1 MVRNKIL
8 AILFVATVIML
19 LVLSTSGDGFFHRR
33 KAPES
38 DKMDLFTRLR
48 IQKFEEPV
56 VAPDFTLN
64 DLKGNQVTL
73 KNFKGRVVFLNFWA
87 TWCPPCRREMPSMER
102 LYKQL
107 KDRDFTMLAVDMQES
122 EKLVK
127 AFMSDF
133 SLSFPAL
140 LDLDGDISFLYGI
153 RGLPSTYIID
163 REGMIIG
170 KAVGPRDWS
179 SQESIQ
185 LFQSLLKKSAPVAS
199 SS

>member
-1 MVRNKIL
+1 MARYKML
-8 AILFVATVIML
+8 AILIVAAVVML

-33 KAPES
+33 KTPVS
-38 DKMDLFTRLR
+38 GKNDLFTILR
-48 IQKFEEPV
+48 IQKFEEPL
-56 VAPDFTLN
+56 VAPDFTLK

-122 EKLVK
+122 EKPVK
-127 AFMSDF
+127 AFMSEF

-140 LDLDGDISFLYGI
+140 LDRNGDISSLYGI
-153 RGLPSTYIID
+153 VGLPSTYIID
-163 REGMIIG
+163 REGKIIG

-179 SQESIQ
+179 SQESIR

>member
-8 AILFVATVIML
+8 AILFVAAVIMM

-33 KAPES
+33 KVPES

-48 IQKFEEPV
+48 VQKFEEPV
-56 VAPDFTLN
+56 VAPDFTLK
-64 DLKGNQVTL
+64 DLKGTQVTL

-122 EKLVK
+122 EKRVR
-127 AFMSDF
+127 AFISEF

-140 LDLDGDISFLYGI
+140 LDLNGDISSLYGI
-153 RGLPSTYIID
+153 VGLPTTYIID
-163 REGMIIG
+163 REGKIIG

-179 SQESIQ
+179 SQESKQ

>member
-1 MVRNKIL
+1 MAWYKIL
-8 AILFVATVIML
+8 AVLIVAAVFMP

-33 KAPES
+33 KSAEPY
-38 DKMDLFTRLR
+38 KKDLFARLR

-73 KNFKGRVVFLNFWA
+73 KDHRGRIVFLNFWA

-127 AFMSDF
+127 AFISEF

-140 LDLDGDISFLYGI
+140 LDLNGDISSLYGI
-153 RGLPSTYIID
+153 RGLPTTYIID

-170 KAVGPRDWS
+170 KAVGPIDWS

>member
-1 MVRNKIL
+1 MARNKIL
-8 AILFVATVIML
+8 AILIVVAVAVL

-33 KAPES
+33 KTPVS
-38 DKMDLFTRLR
+38 GKNDLFTILR
-48 IQKFEEPV
+48 IQKFEEPL
-56 VAPDFTLN
+56 VAPDFTLK
-64 DLKGNQVTL
+64 DLQGSQVTI
-73 KNFKGRVVFLNFWA
+73 KDFRGKVIFLNFWA

-107 KDRDFTMLAVDMQES
+107 KDRGLVILAVDMQES

-140 LDLDGDISFLYGI
+140 LDRNGDISFLYGI

-163 REGMIIG
+163 REGQIVG

-199 SS
+199 SG

>member
-8 AILFVATVIML
+8 AILFVAAVIMM

-33 KAPES
+33 KVPES

-48 IQKFEEPV
+48 VQKFEEPV
-56 VAPDFTLN
+56 VAPDFTLK

-122 EKLVK
+122 EKRVR
-127 AFMSDF
+127 AFISEF
-133 SLSFPAL
+133 SLSFPVL
-140 LDLDGDISFLYGI
+140 LDLNGDISSLYGI
-153 RGLPSTYIID
+153 VGLPTTYIID
-163 REGMIIG
+163 REGKIIG

-179 SQESIQ
+179 SQESKQ

>member
-1 MVRNKIL
+1 MEKTIARGRKDKQHDYSRNKKN
-8 AILFVATVIML
+8 
-19 LVLSTSGDGFFHRR
+19 RQ
-33 KAPES
+33 
-38 DKMDLFTRLR
+38 DLFTRLR
-48 IQKFEEPV
+48 VQKFEEPV
-56 VAPDFTLN
+56 VAPDFTLK
-64 DLKGNQVTL
+64 DLKGTQVTL

-122 EKLVK
+122 EKQVR
-127 AFMSDF
+127 AFISEF

-140 LDLDGDISFLYGI
+140 LDLNGDISSLYGI
-153 RGLPSTYIID
+153 VGLPTTYIID

-179 SQESIQ
+179 SQESKQ
-185 LFQSLLKKSAPVAS
+185 LFQSLLRKSAPVAS

>member
-1 MVRNKIL
+1 MARYKML
-8 AILFVATVIML
+8 AILIVAAVFMP
-19 LVLSTSGDGFFHRR
+19 LVLSISGDGFFHRR
-33 KAPES
+33 KSAEPY
-38 DKMDLFTRLR
+38 KKDLFARLR

-56 VAPDFTLN
+56 VAPDFTLK

-107 KDRDFTMLAVDMQES
+107 KDRGLVILAVDMQES

-127 AFMSDF
+127 AFISEF

-140 LDLDGDISFLYGI
+140 LDLNGDISSLYGI
-153 RGLPSTYIID
+153 RGLPTTYIID

-170 KAVGPRDWS
+170 KAVGPIDWS

>member
-8 AILFVATVIML
+8 AILFVAAVIMM

-33 KAPES
+33 KVPES

-48 IQKFEEPV
+48 VQKFEEPV
-56 VAPDFTLN
+56 VAPDFTLK

-122 EKLVK
+122 EKRVR
-127 AFMSDF
+127 AFISEF
-133 SLSFPAL
+133 SLSFPVL
-140 LDLDGDISFLYGI
+140 LDLNGDISSLYGI
-153 RGLPSTYIID
+153 VGLPTTYIID
-163 REGMIIG
+163 REGKIIG

-179 SQESIQ
+179 SQESKQ
-185 LFQSLLKKSAPVAS
+185 LFQSLLKKSAPVALS
-199 SS
+199 S

>member
-8 AILFVATVIML
+8 AILFVAAVIMM

-33 KAPES
+33 KVPES

-48 IQKFEEPV
+48 VQKFEEPV
-56 VAPDFTLN
+56 VAPDFTLK
-64 DLKGNQVTL
+64 DLKGTQVTL

-122 EKLVK
+122 EKRVR
-127 AFMSDF
+127 AFISEF
-133 SLSFPAL
+133 SLSFPVL
-140 LDLDGDISFLYGI
+140 LDLNGDISSLYGI
-153 RGLPSTYIID
+153 VGLPTTYIID
-163 REGMIIG
+163 REGKIIG

-179 SQESIQ
+179 SQESKQ
-185 LFQSLLKKSAPVAS
+185 LFQSLLKKSAPVALS
-199 SS
+199 S

>member
-8 AILFVATVIML
+8 AILFVAAVIMM

-33 KAPES
+33 KVPKS

-48 IQKFEEPV
+48 VQKFEEPV
-56 VAPDFTLN
+56 VAPDFTLK

-122 EKLVK
+122 EKRVR
-127 AFMSDF
+127 AFISEF
-133 SLSFPAL
+133 SLSFPVL
-140 LDLDGDISFLYGI
+140 LDLNGDISSLYGI
-153 RGLPSTYIID
+153 VGLPTTYIID
-163 REGMIIG
+163 REGKIIG

-179 SQESIQ
+179 SQESKQ
-185 LFQSLLKKSAPVAS
+185 LFQSLLKKSAPVALS
-199 SS
+199 S

>member
-1 MVRNKIL
+1 M
-8 AILFVATVIML
+8 
-19 LVLSTSGDGFFHRR
+19 SG
-33 KAPES
+33 KN
-38 DKMDLFTRLR
+38 DLFTTLR
-48 IQKFEEPV
+48 IQKFEEPL

-87 TWCPPCRREMPSMER
+87 TWCPPCRREMPAMEH
-102 LYKQL
+102 LYKKL
-107 KDRDFTMLAVDMQES
+107 KDRGLVILAVDMQES

-170 KAVGPRDWS
+170 KAVGPRDWA
-179 SQESIQ
+179 SQDALQ
-185 LFQSLLKKSAPVAS
+185 LFQSLLKKTASVAS
-199 SS
+199 

>member
-1 MVRNKIL
+1 
-8 AILFVATVIML
+8 
-19 LVLSTSGDGFFHRR
+19 
-33 KAPES
+33 
-38 DKMDLFTRLR
+38 
-48 IQKFEEPV
+48 
-56 VAPDFTLN
+56 
-64 DLKGNQVTL
+64 
-73 KNFKGRVVFLNFWA
+73 
-87 TWCPPCRREMPSMER
+87 MER

-122 EKLVK
+122 EKQVR
-127 AFMSDF
+127 AFISEF

-140 LDLDGDISFLYGI
+140 LDLNGDISSLYGI
-153 RGLPSTYIID
+153 VGLPTTYIID
-163 REGMIIG
+163 REGKIIG

>member
-8 AILFVATVIML
+8 AILFVAAVIMM

-33 KAPES
+33 KVPES

-48 IQKFEEPV
+48 VQKFEEPV
-56 VAPDFTLN
+56 VAPDFTLK
-64 DLKGNQVTL
+64 DLKGTQVTL

-122 EKLVK
+122 EKQVR
-127 AFMSDF
+127 AFISEF

-140 LDLDGDISFLYGI
+140 LDLNGDISSLYGI
-153 RGLPSTYIID
+153 VGLPTTYIID
-163 REGMIIG
+163 REGKIIG

-179 SQESIQ
+179 SQESIL
-185 LFQSLLKKSAPVAS
+185 LFQSLLNKSAPVAS

>member
-19 LVLSTSGDGFFHRR
+19 LALSTSGDGFFHRR
-33 KAPES
+33 KVPES

-64 DLKGNQVTL
+64 DLKGNQITL
-73 KNFKGRVVFLNFWA
+73 KDHRGRIVFLNFWA

-107 KDRDFTMLAVDMQES
+107 KDRGLVILAVDMQES

-127 AFMSDF
+127 AFMSEF

-140 LDLDGDISFLYGI
+140 LDRNGDISSLYGI
-153 RGLPSTYIID
+153 VGLPSTYIID

-179 SQESIQ
+179 SQESIR
-185 LFQSLLKKSAPVAS
+185 LFQSLLKKSPPVAS

>member
-8 AILFVATVIML
+8 ALLIVVAVAML
-19 LVLSTSGDGFFHRR
+19 LVLSTPGDGFFHRR
-33 KAPES
+33 KFPES

-48 IQKFEEPV
+48 VQKFEEPV
-56 VAPDFTLN
+56 VAPGFTLK
-64 DLKGNQVTL
+64 DLKGNQVAL
-73 KNFKGRVVFLNFWA
+73 KNYKGRVVFLNFWA

-122 EKLVK
+122 EKQVR
-127 AFMSDF
+127 AFISEF

-140 LDLDGDISFLYGI
+140 LDLNGDISSLYGI
-153 RGLPSTYIID
+153 VGLPTTYIID
-163 REGMIIG
+163 REGKIIG

-179 SQESIQ
+179 SQESKQ

-199 SS
+199 PS

>member
-1 MVRNKIL
+1 MARNKIL
-8 AILFVATVIML
+8 AILIVVAVAML

-33 KAPES
+33 KTPVS
-38 DKMDLFTRLR
+38 GKNDLFTILR
-48 IQKFEEPV
+48 IQKFEEPL
-56 VAPDFTLN
+56 VAPDFTLK
-64 DLKGNQVTL
+64 DLKGNQVAL

-87 TWCPPCRREMPSMER
+87 TWCPPCRREMPAMER
-102 LYKQL
+102 LYKKL
-107 KDRDFTMLAVDMQES
+107 KDRGLVILAVDMQES

-170 KAVGPRDWS
+170 KAVGPRDWA
-179 SQESIQ
+179 SQDALQ
-185 LFQSLLKKSAPVAS
+185 LFQSLLKKTASVAS
-199 SS
+199 

>member
-8 AILFVATVIML
+8 AILFVAAVIML
-19 LVLSTSGDGFFHRR
+19 LVLSTSDDGFFHRR
-33 KAPES
+33 KVPES

-48 IQKFEEPV
+48 VQKFEEPV
-56 VAPDFTLN
+56 VAPDFTPK
-64 DLKGNQVTL
+64 DLKGTQVTL

-122 EKLVK
+122 EKRVR
-127 AFMSDF
+127 AFISEF

-140 LDLDGDISFLYGI
+140 LDLNGDISSLYGI
-153 RGLPSTYIID
+153 VGLPTTYIID
-163 REGMIIG
+163 REGKIIG

-179 SQESIQ
+179 SQESKQ

>member
-8 AILFVATVIML
+8 AILFVAAVIML

-33 KAPES
+33 KVPES

-48 IQKFEEPV
+48 VQKFEEPV
-56 VAPDFTLN
+56 VAPDFTLK
-64 DLKGNQVTL
+64 DLKGTQVTL

-102 LYKQL
+102 LNKQL

-122 EKLVK
+122 EKQVR
-127 AFMSDF
+127 AFISEF

-140 LDLDGDISFLYGI
+140 LDLNGDISSLYGI
-153 RGLPSTYIID
+153 VGLPTTYIID
-163 REGMIIG
+163 REGKIIG

-179 SQESIQ
+179 SQESKQ

>member
-8 AILFVATVIML
+8 AILFVAAVIMM

-33 KAPES
+33 KVPES

-48 IQKFEEPV
+48 VQKFEEPV
-56 VAPDFTLN
+56 VAPDFTLK
-64 DLKGNQVTL
+64 DLKGTQVTL

-122 EKLVK
+122 EKRVR
-127 AFMSDF
+127 AFISEF
-133 SLSFPAL
+133 SLSFPVL
-140 LDLDGDISFLYGI
+140 LDLNGDISSLYGI
-153 RGLPSTYIID
+153 VGLPTTYIID
-163 REGMIIG
+163 REGKIIG

-179 SQESIQ
+179 SQESKQ

>member
-8 AILFVATVIML
+8 AILIVVAVAML

-33 KAPES
+33 KAPVS
-38 DKMDLFTRLR
+38 GKNDLFTILR
-48 IQKFEEPV
+48 IQKFEEPL